1 MKHQRITHIYTR
13 AGPMV
18 DTLSKCSI
26 EVIDII
32 GTSLSILL
40 ALRYV
45 RWRTIE
51 RRNANEQESAG
62 SVIIQL
68 VHVLEIGVKE
78 LWDPSCR
85 IRVLV

>member
-1 MKHQRITHIYTR
+1 MR

-18 DTLSKCSI
+18 YALSECSI
-26 EVIDII
+26 VFIDII
-32 GTSLSILL
+32 GTLLSILW

-62 SVIIQL
+62 SVVIQL

-85 IRVLV
+85 I